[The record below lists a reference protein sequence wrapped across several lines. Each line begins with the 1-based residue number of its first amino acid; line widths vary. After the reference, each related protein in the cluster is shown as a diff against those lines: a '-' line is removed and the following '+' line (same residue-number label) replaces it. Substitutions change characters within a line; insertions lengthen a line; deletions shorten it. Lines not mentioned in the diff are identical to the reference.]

1 MNNLALLGGK
11 PVFDKPLKPYS
22 SISKKEIEEVNK
34 VLKSGCLSGFFG
46 SWEEG
51 FLGGPLIQKLEEN
64 WSKKFKVENS
74 ISFNSNTSGLFAA
87 MGAIGISP
95 GDEVIVPCTTM
106 SATAMCPII
115 YGGIPV
121 FADIDEDFFCIDLES
136 VKSKISS
143 KTKAII
149 AVNLFGHPAR
159 LKELKLLAKKNN
171 LYLIEDN
178 AQAPLGKEDG
188 EFAGTVGDIGVFSLN
203 YHKHIHSGEGGIC
216 VSNDKNLS
224 KRLQMI
230 RNHAEAVVGPSGINN
245 ITNMVGFNYRM
256 TEMSAAVANVQLK
269 DINEHVS
276 KRVKIAETLS
286 EKLRDL
292 EGIYV
297 PRVRKDCKHVY
308 YVWTAKFDEK
318 IIGVSRQVFVDA
330 LNAEGF
336 SCSGGYVEPLY
347 NLPIFKQK
355 IAIGSSGFPFSE
367 SKHNYKDDKC
377 PVAEKLYKN
386 SFLLFQPCSYEI
398 SSSDVEKLVEA
409 FRKVYKNRSK
419 LRAI

>member
-1 MNNLALLGGK
+1 MSDLAILGGQ
-11 PVFDKPLKPYS
+11 PVFEKPLKPYS

-121 FADIDEDFFCIDLES
+121 FADIDEEFFCIDPES

-143 KTKAII
+143 KTKAIV

-159 LKELKLLAKKNN
+159 LKELKLLAKKND

-188 EFAGTVGDIGVFSLN
+188 ELAGTIGDIGVFSLN

-216 VSNDKNLS
+216 VSNDKNLAT
-224 KRLQMI
+224 RLQMI
-230 RNHAEAVVGPSGINN
+230 RNHAEAVVGPSGTNN
-245 ITNMVGFNYRM
+245 IINMVGFNYRM

-269 DINEHVS
+269 DINQHVS

-286 EKLRDL
+286 EHLRDL
-292 EGIYV
+292 EGIHV
-297 PRVRKDCKHVY
+297 PRVRKDCSHVY
-308 YVWTAKFDEK
+308 YVWSAKFDEK
-318 IIGVSRQVFVDA
+318 IIGVSREVFVDA

-367 SKHNYKDDKC
+367 SKHDYKDDKC
-377 PVAEKLYKN
+377 PVAESLYKD

-398 SSSDVEKLVEA
+398 SSNDVEKLVEA
-409 FRKVYKNRSK
+409 FRKVYENRSK
-419 LRAI
+419 LRVI

>member
-11 PVFDKPLKPYS
+11 PVFEKPLKPYK
-22 SISKKEIEEVNK
+22 SISKNEIIEVSN

-46 SWEEG
+46 SWEDG
-51 FLGGPLIQKLEEN
+51 FLGGPLIQKLEKN
-64 WSKKFKVENS
+64 WNKKFKVENS

-106 SATAMCPII
+106 SATAMSPII

-121 FADIDEDFFCIDLES
+121 FADIDDEYFSINLES
-136 VKSKISS
+136 VKSKISPR
-143 KTKAII
+143 TKAII

-159 LKELKLLAKKNN
+159 LKELRLIAKKND

-178 AQAPLGKEDG
+178 AQAPLGEEYG
-188 EFAGTVGDIGVFSLN
+188 ELAGTIGDIGVFSLN

-216 VSNDKNLS
+216 VTNDKNLAT
-224 KRLQMI
+224 RLQMI
-230 RNHAEAVVGPSGINN
+230 RNHAEAVVGPSGTNN
-245 ITNMVGFNYRM
+245 IVNMVGFNYRM

-269 DINEHVS
+269 DINKHVV
-276 KRVKIAETLS
+276 KRIKIAETLS
-286 EKLRDL
+286 ESLNEL

-297 PRVRKDCKHVY
+297 PKVRKGCKHVY
-308 YVWTAKFDEK
+308 YVWSAKYDEK
-318 IIGVSRQVFVDA
+318 IVGVSREVFVKA

-336 SCSGGYVEPLY
+336 CYGGYVEPLY

-367 SKHNYKDDKC
+367 SKHDYKDDKC
-377 PVAEKLYKN
+377 PVAESLYE
-386 SFLLFQPCSYEI
+386 SHFLHFQPCSYDI
-398 SSSDVEKLVEA
+398 SSRDLWKLIEA
-409 FRKVYKNRSK
+409 FKKVYENRSK
-419 LRAI
+419 LKAIL